1 MHNILEDLNHW
12 VVGWTDWNL
21 ALDRQGGPNWAGNF
35 VDAPIIVDPE
45 IGEFFKQPM
54 YYALAHISR
63 FLPPGSLRISLEDQ
77 KHPVDSVAFRRP
89 DGAISIVLL
98 NRNREETYSIAIK
111 TAKGN
116 LNLDIAPK
124 SFTSVVFNL

>member
-1 MHNILEDLNHW
+1 M
-12 VVGWTDWNL
+12 
-21 ALDRQGGPNWAGNF
+21 
-35 VDAPIIVDPE
+35 
-45 IGEFFKQPM
+45 
-54 YYALAHISR
+54 
-63 FLPPGSLRISLEDQ
+63 
-77 KHPVDSVAFRRP
+77 DSVAFRRP

-116 LNLDIAPK
+116 LNMDIAPK